1 MKDKKLIY
9 ILSVIIIIFIVVSS
23 YLIYN
28 NIQKEKIRIKQ
39 QTELDELY
47 IDLDSV
53 SNVLND
59 KKILTISQLGGD
71 IDSLLILKENIET
84 EKREFR
90 NRAYAQIN
98 RLQGKVD
105 GYRELLLAQDEEI
118 EKLKKLNEQLFE
130 ENKEQKVEINT
141 LNDKITNI
149 NRSNKK
155 LEEQIEIA
163 GRLEIKDIEIVGIF
177 RNGSTKI
184 NSFKNRSLNKL
195 IVNFTVLENSLSKIE
210 VLDIYLRIIKPSG
223 QVVYDISKG
232 SGSFTF
238 DKRELFYSIKDEIL
252 IDKSEMTY
260 NIEYVKS
267 EELNKGEYQVIL
279 YTNNYEIGRSEF
291 IIK

>member
-23 YLIYN
+23 ILIYN

-59 KKILTISQLGGD
+59 KILTISQLGGN

-163 GRLEIKDIEIVGIF
+163 GRLEIKDIEIVGVF

>member
-23 YLIYN
+23 ILIYN

-59 KKILTISQLGGD
+59 KILTISQLGGD

-163 GRLEIKDIEIVGIF
+163 GRLEIKDIEIVGVF

-260 NIEYVKS
+260 NIGYVKS
-267 EELNKGEYQVIL
+267 EELNKGEYLVIL

>member
-23 YLIYN
+23 ILIYN

-59 KKILTISQLGGD
+59 KILKISQLGGD

-163 GRLEIKDIEIVGIF
+163 GRLEIKDIEIVGVF

>member
-59 KKILTISQLGGD
+59 KILTISQLGGD

-98 RLQGKVD
+98 RLQGKVN

>member
-23 YLIYN
+23 YFIYD

-59 KKILTISQLGGD
+59 KILTISQLGGD

-163 GRLEIKDIEIVGIF
+163 GRLEIKDIEIVGVF

-267 EELNKGEYQVIL
+267 EELNKGEYLVIL

>member
-23 YLIYN
+23 ILIYN

-59 KKILTISQLGGD
+59 KILTISQLGGD

-163 GRLEIKDIEIVGIF
+163 GRLEIKDIEIVGVF

-279 YTNNYEIGRSEF
+279 YTNNYEIGKSEF

>member
-23 YLIYN
+23 ILIYN

-59 KKILTISQLGGD
+59 KILTISQLGGD
-71 IDSLLILKENIET
+71 IDSLLILKGNIET

-149 NRSNKK
+149 NKSNKK

-163 GRLEIKDIEIVGIF
+163 GRLEIKDIEIVGVF

>member
-9 ILSVIIIIFIVVSS
+9 ILSVIIIIFIIVSS
-23 YLIYN
+23 FLVYN
-28 NIQKEKIRIKQ
+28 NYQKEKIRIKQ

-59 KKILTISQLGGD
+59 KILTISQLGGD

-155 LEEQIEIA
+155 LEEQIKIA
-163 GRLEIKDIEIVGIF
+163 GRLEIKDIEIVGVF

-267 EELNKGEYQVIL
+267 EEFDKGEYQVIL

>member
-9 ILSVIIIIFIVVSS
+9 ILSVIIIIFIIVSS
-23 YLIYN
+23 FLIYDN
-28 NIQKEKIRIKQ
+28 YQKEKIRIKQ
-39 QTELDELY
+39 QSELDELY
-47 IDLDSV
+47 LDLDSV

-59 KKILTISQLGGD
+59 KILTISQLGGD
-71 IDSLLILKENIET
+71 IDSLLILKENIEI

-98 RLQGKVD
+98 RLQGKVE

-118 EKLKKLNEQLFE
+118 EKLKKLNEQLFV
-130 ENKEQKVEINT
+130 ENREQKVEINT
-141 LNDKITNI
+141 LNVKIKNI
-149 NRSNKK
+149 NKSNEE
-155 LEEQIEIA
+155 LEEQIKIA
-163 GRLEIKDIEIVGIF
+163 GRLEIKGFEIVGVF

-184 NSFKNRSLNKL
+184 NSFKNRSLDKL
-195 IVNFTVLENSLSKIE
+195 IINFTVLENSLSKIE

-223 QVVYDISKG
+223 QVLYDISKG

-238 DKRELFYSIKDEIL
+238 DKRELFYSTKDEIL
-252 IDKSEMTY
+252 IDRSEMTY
-260 NIEYVKS
+260 NLEYVKS
-267 EELNKGEYQVIL
+267 EEFNKGEYQVIL

>member
-23 YLIYN
+23 ILIYN

-59 KKILTISQLGGD
+59 KILIISQLGGD
-71 IDSLLILKENIET
+71 IDSLVILKENIET

-163 GRLEIKDIEIVGIF
+163 GRLEIKDIEIVGVF

-267 EELNKGEYQVIL
+267 EELNKGEYLVIL

>member
-28 NIQKEKIRIKQ
+28 NIQKEKVRIKQ

-59 KKILTISQLGGD
+59 KILTISQLGGD

-163 GRLEIKDIEIVGIF
+163 GRLEIKDIEIVGVF

>member
-59 KKILTISQLGGD
+59 KILTISQLGGD

-267 EELNKGEYQVIL
+267 EEFNKGEYQVIL

>member
-9 ILSVIIIIFIVVSS
+9 ILSVIIIIFIIVSLI
-23 YLIYN
+23 LIYN

-59 KKILTISQLGGD
+59 KILTISQLGGD

-163 GRLEIKDIEIVGIF
+163 GRLEIKDIEIVGVF

-252 IDKSEMTY
+252 IDKSEMMY

-267 EELNKGEYQVIL
+267 EELNKGEYLVIL

>member
-23 YLIYN
+23 ILIYN
-28 NIQKEKIRIKQ
+28 NIQKEKIRLKQ

-59 KKILTISQLGGD
+59 KILTISQLGGD

-267 EELNKGEYQVIL
+267 EELNKGEYLVIL

>member
-59 KKILTISQLGGD
+59 KILTISQLGGD

-90 NRAYAQIN
+90 NRAYSQIN

-155 LEEQIEIA
+155 LEEQIKIA
-163 GRLEIKDIEIVGIF
+163 GRLEIKDIEIVGVF

>member
-23 YLIYN
+23 ILIYN

-59 KKILTISQLGGD
+59 KILTISQLGGD

-163 GRLEIKDIEIVGIF
+163 GRLEIKDIEIIGVF

-260 NIEYVKS
+260 NLEYVKS

>member
-23 YLIYN
+23 ILIYN

-59 KKILTISQLGGD
+59 KILTISQLGGD

-163 GRLEIKDIEIVGIF
+163 GRLEIKDIEIVGVF

-238 DKRELFYSIKDEIL
+238 DKREFFYSIKDEIL

>member
-23 YLIYN
+23 ILIYN

-59 KKILTISQLGGD
+59 KILTISQLGGD

-163 GRLEIKDIEIVGIF
+163 CRLEIKDIEIVGVF

>member
-9 ILSVIIIIFIVVSS
+9 ILSVIIIIFIIVFSFLT
-23 YLIYN
+23 YDNY
-28 NIQKEKIRIKQ
+28 QKEKIRIKQ

-47 IDLDSV
+47 LDLDSV

-59 KKILTISQLGGD
+59 KILTISQLGGD
-71 IDSLLILKENIET
+71 IDSLLILKENIEI

-98 RLQGKVD
+98 RLQGKVE

-118 EKLKKLNEQLFE
+118 EKLKKLNEQLFV
-130 ENKEQKVEINT
+130 ENREQKVEINT
-141 LNDKITNI
+141 LNVKIKNI
-149 NRSNKK
+149 NKSNEE
-155 LEEQIEIA
+155 LEEQIKIA
-163 GRLEIKDIEIVGIF
+163 GRLEIKDFEIVGVF

-184 NSFKNRSLNKL
+184 NSFKNRSLDKL
-195 IVNFTVLENSLSKIE
+195 IINFTVLENSLSKIE

-223 QVVYDISKG
+223 QVLYDISKG

-238 DKRELFYSIKDEIL
+238 DKRELFYSTKDEIL
-252 IDKSEMTY
+252 IDRSEMTY
-260 NIEYVKS
+260 NLEYVKS
-267 EELNKGEYQVIL
+267 EEFNKGEYQVIL
-279 YTNNYEIGRSEF
+279 YTNNYEIGRGEF

>member
-59 KKILTISQLGGD
+59 KILTISQLGGD

-260 NIEYVKS
+260 NLEYVKS

>member
-1 MKDKKLIY
+1 MIY
-9 ILSVIIIIFIVVSS
+9 
-23 YLIYN
+23 

-59 KKILTISQLGGD
+59 KILTISQLGGD

-163 GRLEIKDIEIVGIF
+163 GRLEIKDIEIVGVF

>member
-59 KKILTISQLGGD
+59 KILTISQLGGD

-163 GRLEIKDIEIVGIF
+163 GRLELKDIEIVGVF

>member
-59 KKILTISQLGGD
+59 KILTISQLGGD

-195 IVNFTVLENSLSKIE
+195 ITNFTVLENSLSKIE

>member
-23 YLIYN
+23 ILIYN
-28 NIQKEKIRIKQ
+28 NIQKEKIRLKQ

-59 KKILTISQLGGD
+59 KIITISQLGVD

-267 EELNKGEYQVIL
+267 EELNKGEYLVIL

>member
-9 ILSVIIIIFIVVSS
+9 ILSLIIIIFIVVSL

-59 KKILTISQLGGD
+59 KILTISQLGGD

-141 LNDKITNI
+141 LNDEITNI

-163 GRLEIKDIEIVGIF
+163 GRLEIKDIEIVGVF

>member
-23 YLIYN
+23 ILIYN
-28 NIQKEKIRIKQ
+28 NIQKEKIRLKQ

-59 KKILTISQLGGD
+59 KILTISQLGGD

-163 GRLEIKDIEIVGIF
+163 GRLEIKDIEIVGVF

-210 VLDIYLRIIKPSG
+210 VLDIFLRIIKPSG

-267 EELNKGEYQVIL
+267 EELNKGEYLVIL

>member
-23 YLIYN
+23 ILIYN

-59 KKILTISQLGGD
+59 KILTISQLGGD

-163 GRLEIKDIEIVGIF
+163 GRLEIKDIEIVGVF

-260 NIEYVKS
+260 NLEYVKS